1 MNRTALATVTG
12 LILGLAL
19 VFGSF
24 GDMLIVAL
32 LGAIGYGIA
41 KVLDG
46 DWDVQGWLSRGRGRG
61 APGQTST
68 RQPGPAVMSWE
79 RSASPMVSCLRSPPG
94 LRPRTPTPELR
105 RLACW
110 AARSRA
116 RVTSACAAPTCKR
129 CRRHPWTSMVP
140 RPS

>member
-19 VFGSF
+19 VFGSL

-46 DWDVQGWLSRGRGRG
+46 GWDVQGWLSRGRGR
-61 APGQTST
+61 
-68 RQPGPAVMSWE
+68 
-79 RSASPMVSCLRSPPG
+79 
-94 LRPRTPTPELR
+94 
-105 RLACW
+105 
-110 AARSRA
+110 
-116 RVTSACAAPTCKR
+116 
-129 CRRHPWTSMVP
+129 
-140 RPS
+140 

>member
-41 KVLDG
+41 KILDG
-46 DWDVQGWLSRGRGRG
+46 DWDVQGWLSRGRGR
-61 APGQTST
+61 
-68 RQPGPAVMSWE
+68 
-79 RSASPMVSCLRSPPG
+79 
-94 LRPRTPTPELR
+94 
-105 RLACW
+105 
-110 AARSRA
+110 
-116 RVTSACAAPTCKR
+116 
-129 CRRHPWTSMVP
+129 
-140 RPS
+140 